1 MPAAISRKPA
11 HQLLSTAIVVGLGLS
26 SSAWALEYPGPD
38 KAQKLE
44 SMTVTGKAEQRPASP
59 KYSEP
64 VRDTPQSLTIIPIE
78 IAEQQAQTTLRDVL
92 RNTPGITLQAGEG
105 GGAPGDNVFLRGFS
119 ARNDVYV
126 DGVRDPGVLSRDAF
140 NLEAVE
146 IAKGPAS
153 AVSGR
158 GSAGGSINLVTKQ
171 ARDDDFTRLQLRAG
185 SADSYRAS
193 FDDNRQIGDHAAL
206 RLNAMWQD
214 SGVPG
219 RDAANNSALGIAPS
233 LALGI
238 GTPTE
243 LQVNLSHLEFDN
255 LPDYG
260 LPVTLPAGVPDG
272 FDIGDLDW
280 SNFYGLKQRD
290 YEHVNSDQAT
300 VIVNHEVSEDMQL
313 RNLTRWGRNTR
324 DAVVTPPRAATA
336 ETQGSGWNADI
347 PLIRRNDTK
356 FQDRSDRILSNQT
369 HLGIDTETGGVR
381 HALGVGVELSR
392 EESSS
397 YTREDASDTLP
408 LFADFYNPNPN
419 DTYPGEIFLRRTGD
433 EGHAEANSAALYAF
447 DTLHFNEQ
455 WQLGLGAR
463 WERFDVDYRA
473 ISVQDDDGLLI
484 EDFSRADSMFSW
496 RAGLV
501 YKPVERG
508 TFYAAAGNAFTP
520 TADGSQGL
528 TFSTTPGR
536 RGPAQ
541 NDPRLGPEETRS
553 MEVGTKWEVGAN
565 EGLLLSAA
573 LFRNEKINARTTDES
588 GNLVLSGNQEVD
600 GIEIGVSGQLTDS
613 LSLTGGWAWMD
624 SEITESGVD
633 GETGHALPYIP
644 EQSGTLWLTWQAS
657 DRWQFGMGAQHSDGH
672 FFSSTD
678 PAVDAPV
685 LDVEKYTRYTLLNA
699 MAGYRINDRA
709 TVQINLNNASDERY
723 VERGYGGHFS
733 PGAARQVL
741 ATLTFDL

>member
-1 MPAAISRKPA
+1 MSATATKPSRQRLSSAIA
-11 HQLLSTAIVVGLGLS
+11 LGLGIS
-26 SSAWALEYPGPD
+26 SSAFAVDYPGPD
-38 KAQKLE
+38 RVQKME
-44 SMTVTGKAEQRPASP
+44 SIEVTGRAEQRPASP

-64 VRDTPQSLTIIPIE
+64 LRDTAQSLTIIPIE
-78 IAEQQAQTTLRDVL
+78 LAEQQAQTSLRDVL

-171 ARDDDFTRLQLRAG
+171 ARDDDFSRLQLRAG

-193 FDDNRQIGDHAAL
+193 FDDNRQLGDSAAL

-219 RDAANNSALGIAPS
+219 REAANHSALGIAPS

-243 LQVNLSHLEFDN
+243 LQFSLSHLEFDN

-260 LPVTLPAGVPDG
+260 LPVTLPASVPDG

-280 SNFYGLKQRD
+280 SNFYGLTQRD
-290 YEHVNSDQAT
+290 HERVTSDQAT
-300 VIVNHEVSEDMQL
+300 VIVNHEFSENLQL
-313 RNLTRWGRNTR
+313 RNLSRWGRNTR
-324 DAVVTPPRAATA
+324 DAVVTPPRAASNDS
-336 ETQGSGWNADI
+336 QGSGWNPDI

-369 HLGIDTETGGVR
+369 HLGIDAEAAGVR

-408 LFADFYNPNPN
+408 PFADFYSPNPN
-419 DTYPGEIFLRRTGD
+419 DRYPGAIFIRRTGD

-447 DTLHFNEQ
+447 DTLHFNAQ

-473 ISVQDDDGLLI
+473 ISVQDDDSLLI

-508 TFYAAAGNAFTP
+508 TLYAAAGNAFTP
-520 TADGSQGL
+520 MADGSQGL

-553 MEVGTKWEVGAN
+553 LEVGSKWEVGAN
-565 EGLLLSAA
+565 HGLLLSAA

-600 GIEIGVSGQLTDS
+600 GLEIGVSGQLTDS
-613 LSLTGGWAWMD
+613 LSLFGGWAWMD
-624 SEITESGVD
+624 SEISDSGNAA
-633 GETGHALPYIP
+633 ELGHALPYIP
-644 EQSGTLWLTWQAS
+644 EQSGTLWLSWSAS
-657 DRWQFGMGAQHSDGH
+657 DRWQFGVGAQHSDGH

-678 PAVDAPV
+678 PAADAPV

-709 TVQINLNNASDERY
+709 SLQINLNNASDERY

-733 PGAARQVL
+733 PGAARQLL
-741 ATLTFDL
+741 ATLTLDL